1 VGDHLKGTLLWY
13 SRSHCSWTVDFYY
26 DETKELLYVDHFF
39 LREGVRACKQYFDYK
54 LLDLTKCKIIQSSL
68 KNCFVNGLPN
78 GDLART
84 IIPNRKL
91 EQEKQL
97 QK

>member
-1 VGDHLKGTLLWY
+1 MQNY
-13 SRSHCSWTVDFYY
+13 SVFT
-26 DETKELLYVDHFF
+26 
-39 LREGVRACKQYFDYK
+39 
-54 LLDLTKCKIIQSSL
+54 

-91 EQEKQL
+91 EQGKAIA
-97 QK
+97 KK